1 MFARPIATQRF
12 RTHQNRTKDIIKIVS
27 YATRQG
33 TNAFKSLRAQQLH
46 FKFLLLSNVRVDE
59 EQRARLPSGIANE
72 GGAAVDN
79 DIPGTFRDL
88 LKFAMKFAGREQNF

>member
-1 MFARPIATQRF
+1 M
-12 RTHQNRTKDIIKIVS
+12 S

-59 EQRARLPSGIANE
+59 EQRARFASGVANQ
-72 GGAAVDN
+72 GGATVDN
-79 DIPGTFRDL
+79 DIPATFCNL
-88 LKFAMKFAGREQNF
+88 LEFAMKFAGREQNF